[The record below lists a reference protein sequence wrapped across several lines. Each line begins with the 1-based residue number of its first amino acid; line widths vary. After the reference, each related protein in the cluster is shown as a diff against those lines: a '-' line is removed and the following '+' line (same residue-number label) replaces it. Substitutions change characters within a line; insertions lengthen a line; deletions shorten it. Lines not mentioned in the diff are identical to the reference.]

1 MSGGHFQYQQHS
13 IMDIAEDIERIIE
26 GNDDESINEWGDK
39 RGRGYSPEVIEKLKE
54 GVEILKTAFVYAHR
68 IDWLLSDD
76 DGEERFLERL
86 EEELKEI

>member
-13 IMDIAEDIERIIE
+13 IMDIAEDIGRIIE
-26 GNDDESINEWGDK
+26 ANDDTTLNEWGDTV
-39 RGRGYSPEVIEKLKE
+39 GRGYSPEVIEKLKE

-76 DGEERFLERL
+76 DGEESFLERL

>member
-76 DGEERFLERL
+76 DGEESFLERL

>member
-1 MSGGHFQYQQHS
+1 MSGGRFSYQQHS

-26 GNDDESINEWGDK
+26 ANDDTTLNEWGETVA
-39 RGRGYSPEVIEKLKE
+39 RGYSPEVIEKLKE
-54 GVEILKTAFVYAHR
+54 GVVILKTAFVYAHR

-76 DGEERFLERL
+76 DGEESFLERL

>member
-1 MSGGHFQYQQHS
+1 MSGGRFSYQQHS
-13 IMDIAEDIERIIE
+13 IMDIAEDIERIIKA
-26 GNDDESINEWGDK
+26 NDDESINEWGDK

-54 GVEILKTAFVYAHR
+54 GVGILKTAFVYAHR

-76 DGEERFLERL
+76 DGEESFLERL

>member
-13 IMDIAEDIERIIE
+13 IMGIAEDIERIIE

-76 DGEERFLERL
+76 DGEESFLERL

>member
-1 MSGGHFQYQQHS
+1 MSGGRFSYQQHS

-26 GNDDESINEWGDK
+26 ANDDTTLNEWGETV
-39 RGRGYSPEVIEKLKE
+39 GRGYSPEVIEKLKE
-54 GVEILKTAFVYAHR
+54 GVGILITAFVYALR

-76 DGEERFLERL
+76 DGEESFLERL